1 MLFIICCA
9 FILCLD
15 TCIIWVKCCMKS
27 GSKLL
32 IIIVAI
38 ITAYE
43 FKIFQ
48 IPFVGKT
55 LLSAYNWFYTL
66 VKNQLTM
73 YLQPYFW
80 TLLYS
85 INQPACLDTNAT
97 LSWFLD
103 HRCTL
108 HFHLNLR
115 INLSFSFPTLI
126 PYGIFFIGIGYI
138 DSLKMNCCLKHI
150 ESSDP
155 WTQFIFL
162 FV

>member
-1 MLFIICCA
+1 MLFIIYCA

-15 TCIIWVKCCMKS
+15 TCIIWVKCIKS

-38 ITAYE
+38 ITACE

-48 IPFVGKT
+48 ILFVGKS
-55 LLSAYNWFYTL
+55 LLSPWNWFYTL
-66 VKNQLTM
+66 VRNQLTM
-73 YLQPYFW
+73 YLHPYFW
-80 TLLYS
+80 SPLYS
-85 INQPACLDTNAT
+85 INQPACLDTNVT

-103 HRCTL
+103 HRRTL

-115 INLSFSFPTLI
+115 INLSFSFPTLT

-138 DSLKMNCCLKHI
+138 DPLKMNCCLKLI

-155 WTQFIFL
+155 WTQFIFI